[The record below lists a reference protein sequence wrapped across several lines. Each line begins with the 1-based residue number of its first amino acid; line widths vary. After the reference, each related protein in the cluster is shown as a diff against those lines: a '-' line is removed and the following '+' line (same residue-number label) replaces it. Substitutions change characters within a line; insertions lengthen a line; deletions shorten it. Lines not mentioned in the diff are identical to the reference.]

1 LIASTRLKQH
11 QNLKYDSDVV
21 WITNDRK
28 LKSIT
33 KIKSVVKQKRL
44 FSNCA
49 AWGLMQP
56 DELKTGIYVL
66 AIFSDERNARRI
78 LQSMVEILCS

>member
-1 LIASTRLKQH
+1 MSTGCLNNFNISLCRVDNKWP
-11 QNLKYDSDVV
+11 K
-21 WITNDRK
+21 
-28 LKSIT
+28 T
-33 KIKSVVKQKRL
+33 KIYYKNKICCKTKAFIQQL
-44 FSNCA
+44 CA

-56 DELKTGIYVL
+56 EELKTGIYVL

>member
-1 LIASTRLKQH
+1 MCHVTCLQAVSTILTFR
-11 QNLKYDSDVV
+11 YVV